1 LGNFDDPSFPFCLWG
16 STERP
21 IKEQLI
27 GNASQNFNPW
37 FLLHDM
43 FSWSYAVNQIKRIQ
57 WLLIFISP
65 WNRWEVVFSN
75 AKNIAELKKDV
86 FIDLKKK
93 LRFYL
98 NNYYDHRF
106 WNGEGVFVIEVS
118 EIQTQ
123 KIIWDLITQLTKYFF
138 LLVRNHTRK

>member
-1 LGNFDDPSFPFCLWG
+1 
-16 STERP
+16 
-21 IKEQLI
+21 
-27 GNASQNFNPW
+27 
-37 FLLHDM
+37 
-43 FSWSYAVNQIKRIQ
+43 
-57 WLLIFISP
+57 
-65 WNRWEVVFSN
+65 VFSN

-123 KIIWDLITQLTKYFF
+123 KII
-138 LLVRNHTRK
+138 